1 MDAERF
7 DFLTRRMSAGKSRR
21 QALAALSAIPALWM
35 QRGRAA
41 QLGPPPCGSAGKVCT
56 MLAGCCDGL
65 TCVTSAINTNYGVCV
80 SGGDGGTVAS
90 GTSLVSPFSE
100 SAQSTGTVDSPTSD
114 TSTTT
119 TSGTTTTGT
128 TTTSSTSTTDPKAER
143 QAKLQERRTRRS
155 TRRNKIQSRRTTQAA
170 SRKTR
175 RDDAHEAAVLAAGPV
190 LDFEY
195 YVKQSTT
202 TGPQEEYEELRVT
215 NSSETSAILTA
226 VKLLGDKSTGTSL
239 SRTITSGGSYG
250 LVSGRQNEVGLSS
263 DQFWWAQDD
272 VCENRSDA
280 ATRGWIVRAA
290 FSGEAENRTYTIMC
304 DGSVNG
310 VPLTTDDGNP
320 NNRKKR
326 KRKQQAAA
334 RRKNRKQNKKDH

>member
-7 DFLTRRMSAGKSRR
+7 DFLTRRLSAGKTRR

-41 QLGPPPCGSAGKVCT
+41 QLGPPTCGSAGKVCT
-56 MLAGCCDGL
+56 MLAGCCAGL

-128 TTTSSTSTTDPKAER
+128 TTTSSTSSTDPQAER
-143 QAKLQERRTRRS
+143 QAKLQERRSRRS
-155 TRRNKIQSRRTTQAA
+155 TRRNTIQSRRTTQAA
-170 SRKTR
+170 SRKTK

-190 LDFEY
+190 LSLSLLD
-195 YVKQSTT
+195 
-202 TGPQEEYEELRVT
+202 QESVDRGQYEQLVVT
-215 NSSETSAILTA
+215 NKSRSSIVLTKIVTLLDSSEGKDLDTSLSFGSS
-226 VKLLGDKSTGTSL
+226 VKLLAGVPNDVKL
-239 SRTITSGGSYG
+239 QSG
-250 LVSGRQNEVGLSS
+250 EE
-263 DQFWWAQDD
+263 FWNTRD
-272 VCENRSDA
+272 VCRSNPSD
-280 ATRGWIVRAA
+280 GYVLSAA
-290 FSGEAENRTYTIMC
+290 FSSDLDNHDFVIHC
-304 DGSVNG
+304 DGTVDG
-310 VPLTTDDGNP
+310 LTSTPETDGT

>member
-7 DFLTRRMSAGKSRR
+7 DFLTRKLGSGPTRR
-21 QALAALSAIPALWM
+21 QALAALAAVPALWL

-41 QLGPPPCGSAGKVCT
+41 QLGPPPCGSAGKPCT

-119 TSGTTTTGT
+119 TTGT
-128 TTTSSTSTTDPKAER
+128 STTSTTSTTDPKAER
-143 QAKLQERRTRRS
+143 QAKLQERRSRRS
-155 TRRNKIQSRRTTQAA
+155 TQRNKIQSRRTTKST

-175 RDDAHEAAVLAAGPV
+175 RDDAREAEVLAAGPV
-190 LDFEY
+190 LDFDHFTKSMEVEGST
-195 YVKQSTT
+195 VK
-202 TGPQEEYEELRVT
+202 YEELRLS
-215 NSSETSAILTA
+215 NLSDISAILA
-226 VKLLGDKSTGTSL
+226 SVKVVGDSSEGTWIGRTVSSGASLGLVTGLPNGDKL
-239 SRTITSGGSYG
+239 A
-250 LVSGRQNEVGLSS
+250 S
-263 DQFWWAQDD
+263 DQYWWSKDN
-272 VCENRSDA
+272 VCNDRTDA
-280 ATRGWIVRAA
+280 DSRGWIIKAA
-290 FSGEAENRTYTIMC
+290 FSGEVENRIYTILC

-310 VPLTTDDGNP
+310 VPLSSDEPT

-326 KRKQQAAA
+326 KRKQQSAA
-334 RRKNRKQNKKDH
+334 RRKKRKQNNKKDH

>member
-1 MDAERF
+1 
-7 DFLTRRMSAGKSRR
+7 
-21 QALAALSAIPALWM
+21 M

-41 QLGPPPCGSAGKVCT
+41 QLGPPSCGTAGKVCT
-56 MLAGCCDGL
+56 MLAGCCEGL

-100 SAQSTGTVDSPTSD
+100 SAQATGTVDSPTSS

-119 TSGTTTTGT
+119 STGTTTTGT
-128 TTTSSTSTTDPKAER
+128 STTTTTDPKAER
-143 QAKLQERRTRRS
+143 QAKLQERRSRRS
-155 TRRNKIQSRRTTQAA
+155 TRRNKIQSRRNTKAT

-175 RDDAHEAAVLAAGPV
+175 REDANKAEVLAAGPE
-190 LDFEY
+190 LEFDYF
-195 YVKQSTT
+195 VKEPTGS
-202 TGPQEEYEELRVT
+202 GPQEPYEELLVT
-215 NSSETSAILTA
+215 NVSDFSAILSS
-226 VKLLGDKSTGTSL
+226 VKLIGDKSSGTSL
-239 SRTITSGGSYG
+239 SGKSVTSGDSFG
-250 LVSGRQNEVGLSS
+250 LVSGLLNGDKLSS

-272 VCENRSDA
+272 VCQNVPDPAS
-280 ATRGWIVRAA
+280 RGWIVKAA
-290 FSGEAENRTYTIMC
+290 FSGEAENRTYTILC

-310 VPLTTDDGNP
+310 VPLTTDDGTS

-334 RRKNRKQNKKDH
+334 RRKKRKQNKKDHSNR